1 MDFALQ
7 AFNILIGGEAG
18 QGLVSIGNILI
29 KAIAKTGWHLFA
41 IQDYESRIR
50 GGHNFIR
57 IRVAN
62 KPVFCGERA
71 IDLLVAL
78 DDVSLSVH
86 ADELKEQAI
95 VIYDPTLVEVPAAA
109 NYIGIKYA
117 EVAANL
123 GQPAIMAN
131 AAAAGA
137 AWALLS
143 DDLIAVETVL
153 SEVFK
158 NKGQDIVDGNIQCAR
173 AGFNIVRSR
182 FNPQVQL
189 EKPEQCESF
198 MVIKGNEALPCG
210 ALAAGLK
217 FMSAY
222 PMTPSTGVTE
232 FIALHSEQC
241 GVVMEQA
248 EDEIAAVNMVIG
260 AAFCG
265 VRAMTATS
273 GGGFALMTEA
283 LGLAGSAEIPI
294 VVIDAQ
300 RPGPSTGLPTRT
312 EQGDLLFAVYGGSG
326 DFPRAVLAP
335 GDVEEAFYVMGT
347 AFNLAE
353 KYQMPVIVLSDQ
365 YLADSYQ
372 TVASLDPTKITIN
385 RGDIVTETESTVDYL
400 RYRFTESGISP
411 RLYPGVGEGLVVSAG
426 DEHDEA
432 GHLIEDAHM
441 RTKMMQKRMQKL
453 NAAAAEALEPVIY
466 GNTKPELMLIG
477 WGSTKGVIRE
487 AVDLLSA
494 QGCAAMAIHL
504 PQVYPLST
512 KLREYWEMPSKKV
525 IIENNYSGQLQ
536 KLLSMELSVTPDFW
550 IRKYDGRPFFAQEIV
565 DQLVGGEANGR
576 KGEI

>member
-1 MDFALQ
+1 
-7 AFNILIGGEAG
+7 
-18 QGLVSIGNILI
+18 
-29 KAIAKTGWHLFA
+29 
-41 IQDYESRIR
+41 
-50 GGHNFIR
+50 
-57 IRVAN
+57 
-62 KPVFCGERA
+62 
-71 IDLLVAL
+71 
-78 DDVSLSVH
+78 
-86 ADELKEQAI
+86 
-95 VIYDPTLVEVPAAA
+95 
-109 NYIGIKYA
+109 
-117 EVAANL
+117 
-123 GQPAIMAN
+123 
-131 AAAAGA
+131 
-137 AWALLS
+137 
-143 DDLIAVETVL
+143 
-153 SEVFK
+153 
-158 NKGQDIVDGNIQCAR
+158 
-173 AGFNIVRSR
+173 
-182 FNPQVQL
+182 
-189 EKPEQCESF
+189 
-198 MVIKGNEALPCG
+198 
-210 ALAAGLK
+210 
-217 FMSAY
+217 
-222 PMTPSTGVTE
+222 
-232 FIALHSEQC
+232 
-241 GVVMEQA
+241 
-248 EDEIAAVNMVIG
+248 
-260 AAFCG
+260 
-265 VRAMTATS
+265 MTATS

-432 GHLIEDAHM
+432 GHLIEDAHI